1 MGRHKVYI
9 ILMLIAAVYTSCR
22 QVQGTEQFFDEGRME
37 GNVYIN
43 DTIGWKMEI
52 PATWKLSH
60 RITQKV
66 KDEFSS
72 WLDSMDVQHPS
83 LSSYVQLLSIE
94 KDRLNIF
101 RSNYDKKKGE
111 DVNERM
117 LRETMQTYCE
127 LLPYLF
133 PPPVQVIYCS
143 PVEKKRIRG
152 KTFLYLSYECYLPAP
167 LDKKLYGMAYM
178 GVVNNY
184 VLEVT
189 INYTDE
195 KNKDEIMNAWLNSK
209 F

>member
-1 MGRHKVYI
+1 MGISRIYI
-9 ILMLIAAVYTSCR
+9 ILMLIAVVYTSCR
-22 QVQGTEQFFDEGRME
+22 QVQGTEQFFDEGRIE

-52 PATWKLSH
+52 PDTWKLSR
-60 RITQKV
+60 RITQEV
-66 KDEFSS
+66 KDGFVNFLDSVDIEHPSFSS
-72 WLDSMDVQHPS
+72 NT
-83 LSSYVQLLSIE
+83 QLLSIE
-94 KDRLNIF
+94 KDRFNIF
-101 RSNYDKKKGE
+101 RSYYDKKAE
-111 DVNERM
+111 NVSERM
-117 LRETMQTYCE
+117 LRETMQTYYE

-133 PPPVQVIYCS
+133 QPSMQVIYCS

-152 KTFLYLSYECYLPAP
+152 MSFLYLSYECYLPTP

-189 INYTDE
+189 INYTDD
-195 KNKDEIMNAWLNSK
+195 KNKNEIMDVWLNSK

>member
-22 QVQGTEQFFDEGRME
+22 QVQGTEQFFDEGRIE

-43 DTIGWKMEI
+43 DTLGWKMEI
-52 PATWKLSH
+52 PDTWKLGH
-60 RITQKV
+60 RITQSV
-66 KDEFSS
+66 KDKFVDF
-72 WLDSMDVQHPS
+72 LDSADIEHPS
-83 LSSYVQLLSIE
+83 FASNIQLLSIE
-94 KDRLNIF
+94 KDRFNIF
-101 RSNYDKKKGE
+101 RSSYIKKVE
-111 DVNERM
+111 NVNEKG
-117 LRETMQTYCE
+117 LREMIQTSCE

-133 PPPVQVIYCS
+133 PPPAQVEYCS

-189 INYTDE
+189 INYTDV
-195 KNKDEIMNAWLNSK
+195 KNKNEIMDAWLNSN